1 MTGAAD
7 ILRLQAW
14 FSPAFPVGGFAYSH
28 GLEAAVEAGAVHDRQ
43 SLARWTEWLLL
54 HGAGQL
60 DGVFFAAAHRAVP
73 DAIAAAALADEARA
87 WTGTAELALEADRQG
102 EAFLNTLRAAWPHP
116 VLDSLAEM
124 LEERPP
130 LCVVAGFASSAHGV
144 ALKPALTCYL
154 HAFAAMVVS
163 AGVRLVPLGQTDGQK
178 ITAALEPFVLKAI
191 ALAAATPLEELGAAV
206 VAVDIHSMRHETQY
220 SRIFRS

>member
-1 MTGAAD
+1 MTGAGD

-14 FSPAFPVGGFAYSH
+14 FSPAFPVGGYAYSH

-43 SLARWTEWLLL
+43 SLADWTDWLLL
-54 HGAGQL
+54 HAAGRV
-60 DGVFFAAAHRAVP
+60 DGVFFAAAHRAAP
-73 DAIAAAALADEARA
+73 DAIVAAALSDEVRA
-87 WTGTAELALEADRQG
+87 WTGTAELALESESQG

-116 VLDSLAEM
+116 ALDSLAET

-154 HAFAAMVVS
+154 HAFAAMIVS
-163 AGVRLVPLGQTDGQK
+163 AGVRLVPLGQTDGQR
-178 ITAALEPFVLKAI
+178 ITAALEPVVLKAV
-191 ALAAATPLEELGAAV
+191 ALAAATPPEEAGAA
-206 VAVDIHSMRHETQY
+206 APALDLFSMRHETQY

>member
-60 DGVFFAAAHRAVP
+60 DGVFFAAAHRAAP
-73 DAIAAAALADEARA
+73 DTIAAAALADEARA
-87 WTGTAELALEADRQG
+87 WTGTAELALEAERQG

-144 ALKPALTCYL
+144 ALRPALTCYL

-178 ITAALEPFVLKAI
+178 ITAALEPFVLKAT
-191 ALAAATPLEELGAAV
+191 ALAAATPLEELGAAA